1 VVWWWVGNAV
11 LLLVVIP
18 LVVFLANR
26 VVRPAIEIR
35 RYATDILEHGV
46 LLTGNLD
53 PVPALIDTRRMVGE
67 VKAGVVR
74 YGGALDRI
82 LGGGR

>member
-1 VVWWWVGNAV
+1 MAWWWVANAV

-18 LVVFLANR
+18 LVILLANR
-26 VVRPAIEIR
+26 VVRPAVEIR
-35 RYATDILEHGV
+35 RYADDILAHGV
-46 LLTGNLD
+46 QLSGNLD
-53 PVPALIDTRRMVGE
+53 PVPALVDTKNMVGD

-82 LGGGR
+82 LFGAD